1 MIAILLD
8 AAEPCRSPFADSS
21 SLLYQHSLLYQSRL
35 LYQHS
40 YASLWRSRP

>member
-8 AAEPCRSPFADSS
+8 AAEPFRCLFAGSS
-21 SLLYQHSLLYQSRL
+21 SLH
-35 LYQHS
+35 YQHS

>member
-8 AAEPCRSPFADSS
+8 AAEPFRSPFADSS
-21 SLLYQHSLLYQSRL
+21 SLLYQHSFPYQPGFF
-35 LYQHS
+35 YQHS